1 MRSLI
6 LRYNNIKGDFFGK
19 ILSNEEICF
28 ENINFIE
35 LSENEIVCESYEK
48 IENLVKF
55 IKKHQNL
62 ESIQL
67 INTGFFNDL
76 NGKIKDKNTKDDNFK
91 EIFLELKEYLSQNK
105 RDFKFIV
112 NEGNATF
119 VKKDFQNLFS
129 FKQV

>member
-1 MRSLI
+1 MW
-6 LRYNNIKGDFFGK
+6 KF
-19 ILSNEEICF
+19 
-28 ENINFIE
+28 
-35 LSENEIVCESYEK
+35 EK

-91 EIFLELKEYLSQNK
+91 EIFLDLKEYLSQNK
-105 RDFKFIV
+105 RDFRFIV

-129 FKQV
+129 FKFS